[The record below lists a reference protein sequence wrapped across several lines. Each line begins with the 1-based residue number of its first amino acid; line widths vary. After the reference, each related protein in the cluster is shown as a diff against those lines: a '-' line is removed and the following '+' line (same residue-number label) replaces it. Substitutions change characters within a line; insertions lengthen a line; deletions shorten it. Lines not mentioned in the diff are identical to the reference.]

1 MRLVFRADAS
11 WQIGSGHVLRLS
23 TLAQEAISRGYE
35 CHFVGC
41 ASELPWVE
49 VYLESLGF
57 TSITKKEENYKS
69 IGLDEILLVDSYQ
82 ENVGNIL
89 RNSQNWRLVVRV
101 IDDFTPNFPADLYI
115 HQGLAFSEAKYG
127 KNTFGGPDF
136 ILIRKEITKNESFE
150 KSDGELDVLIV
161 GGGSDPYGFVR
172 ALMEHFEGIEEGCT
186 FHIFTNNSL
195 GIPPKVKT
203 VIYPI
208 GPELDRVASKADLVI
223 TTAGSSSLEFVA
235 REIPT
240 LIVCATS
247 NQKGLYRQLGDF
259 KCARQVGFLK
269 DCRNWEFDMTSITA
283 AIESRE
289 IREGLR
295 KKSEGL
301 IDLRGPDR
309 VVCLIESHLAKG
321 VLSS

>member
-49 VYLESLGF
+49 VYLKSLGF
-57 TSITKKEENYKS
+57 TSITKTEENFIG
-69 IGLDEILLVDSYQ
+69 IGLDEILLIDSYQ
-82 ENVGNIL
+82 ENVGGIL
-89 RNSQNWRLVVRV
+89 KNSQNWKLVVRV

-115 HQGLAFSEAKYG
+115 HQGLVLSEEKYG

-150 KSDGELDVLIV
+150 KSDEELDVLIV
-161 GGGSDPYGFVR
+161 GGGSDPYGFVT
-172 ALMEHFEGIEEGCT
+172 ALMEHFNEMAEDCT
-186 FHIFTNNSL
+186 FHIFTNNAL
-195 GIPPKVKT
+195 EIPPRVKT
-203 VIYPI
+203 MIYPI

-223 TTAGSSSLEFVA
+223 TTASSSSLEFVA

-247 NQKGLYRQLGDF
+247 NQKALYRQLGDF
-259 KCARQVGFLK
+259 KCARQVGFLR
-269 DCRNWEFDMTSITA
+269 DNRNWEFDMTSITA

-295 KKSEGL
+295 SKSEGL
-301 IDLRGPDR
+301 IDLRGPGR
-309 VVCLIESHLAKG
+309 VVTLIENHLAKENK
-321 VLSS
+321 